1 MINQWLSQPD
11 TGKLVLR
18 LTLGGLILLHGV
30 HKLFNWAAS
39 YQWLAGLLAKNH
51 LPEFFAYG
59 VLIGELAAPL
69 LIIVGFQTRLA
80 ALVVVGNMIFALYLA
95 HMHELFKMTSSGGLA
110 IELQLFYL
118 FTALAIVFLG
128 SGRYA
133 IKN

>member
-1 MINQWLSQPD
+1 MVNRFLHQPD
-11 TGKLVLR
+11 AAKLILR
-18 LTLGGLILLHGV
+18 LTLGGLILIHGIN
-30 HKLFNWAAS
+30 KLLNWAAS
-39 YQWLAGLLAKNH
+39 YKWLAGLLAKNH

-95 HMHELFKMTSSGGLA
+95 HMHELFTVNNSGGLA
-110 IELQLFYL
+110 IELQLFYM
-118 FTALAIVFLG
+118 FTALAVAFLG